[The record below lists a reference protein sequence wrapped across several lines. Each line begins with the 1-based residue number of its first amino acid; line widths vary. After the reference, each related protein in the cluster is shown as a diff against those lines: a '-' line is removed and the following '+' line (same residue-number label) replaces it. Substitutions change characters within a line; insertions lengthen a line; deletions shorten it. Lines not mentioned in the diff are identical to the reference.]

1 MTDFIFRVDSFHLT
15 EEQTKHISAAIQG
28 AVVHE
33 LAKLDLHDGKKTAAA
48 AGPEAAKSIA
58 GGGSFAFFPALWNGG
73 WLLKDFAQLPKIQNV
88 VAKVQTT
95 QG

>member
-15 EEQTKHISAAIQG
+15 AEQTKHISAAIQG

-33 LAKLDLHDGKKTAAA
+33 LAKLDLHDGKKTPAA
-48 AGPEAAKSIA
+48 AGQETGKAIA
-58 GGGSFAFFPALWNGG
+58 GGGSIVFFPILWNGG
-73 WLLKDFAQLPKIQNV
+73 WLLKEFAQLPKIENV
-88 VAKVQTT
+88 VANVQTT